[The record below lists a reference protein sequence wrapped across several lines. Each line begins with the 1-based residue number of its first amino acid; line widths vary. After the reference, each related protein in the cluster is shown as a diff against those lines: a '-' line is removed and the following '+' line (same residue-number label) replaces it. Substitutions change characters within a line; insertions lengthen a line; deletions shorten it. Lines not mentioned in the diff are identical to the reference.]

1 MGIQLD
7 VQNTVRTA
15 SLPSASC
22 VLNIQFAYRGRPQC
36 RSSALAPHVD
46 VIWYLLHRMNG
57 LHRKVL
63 NQIVREAGSDKSN
76 ARVHNKAREVCGQ
89 SKLTYLGRRVLSSY

>member
-1 MGIQLD
+1 MSQ
-7 VQNTVRTA
+7 QR
-15 SLPSASC
+15 SCPSRRCNLVSIA
-22 VLNIQFAYRGRPQC
+22 
-36 RSSALAPHVD
+36 
-46 VIWYLLHRMNG
+46 RMNG

-89 SKLTYLGRRVLSSY
+89 SKLAYLGRRVLSSY